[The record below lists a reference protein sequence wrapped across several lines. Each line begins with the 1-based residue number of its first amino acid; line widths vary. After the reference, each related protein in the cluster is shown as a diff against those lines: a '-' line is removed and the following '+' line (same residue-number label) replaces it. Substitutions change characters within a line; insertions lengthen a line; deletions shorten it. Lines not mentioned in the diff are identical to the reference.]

1 MIKILFVC
9 HGNIC
14 RSPMAYYYFKSLVE
28 KRSLTSMFYLD
39 SAGTSS
45 EELGNPVHRGTREK
59 LKQAGIA
66 CDGHHAKQMQTSDY
80 SSFDYLIGMD
90 SWNIQNMERIAGG
103 DPDKKIYKL
112 LEFIQSDRD
121 VSDPWY
127 TGNFDVTWEDI
138 TKGCDALLEYVLER
152 AR

>member
-1 MIKILFVC
+1 M
-9 HGNIC
+9 
-14 RSPMAYYYFKSLVE
+14 
-28 KRSLTSMFYLD
+28 
-39 SAGTSS
+39 
-45 EELGNPVHRGTREK
+45 
-59 LKQAGIA
+59 
-66 CDGHHAKQMQTSDY
+66 SDY
-80 SSFDYLIGMD
+80 SSFDYLICMD